1 MNQIL
6 ASNYNLS
13 KNKSIVVMFI
23 ITGLGTGGAEVM
35 LYQLLAKINK
45 QRFQPIVISLMDYG
59 TFGTPLEK
67 LGITVYSLGM
77 KRGVPTLN
85 TLSQLMKIVNEVKPD
100 MIQGWMYHGNL
111 AAYFAN
117 TFSSNN
123 VPVLWS
129 IHHSIKSLELE
140 KRMTRAIIRLCGYF
154 SRFIAKTI
162 FVSKNSKL
170 QHEAIGYSYKNSCLI
185 PNGFDVLSFQ
195 PSRESRLDFRKE
207 LNLSENCIL
216 IGLICRFHPM
226 KDHLNFLNA
235 SALLSKKCH
244 DVKFVLIGTNVDNK
258 NDFLRDKIN
267 LLGLEDKIYLLGE
280 RQDIPKIIPALD
292 IMTMSSA
299 YGEAF
304 PLIIGESMSCGVP
317 CVVTDVGDASW
328 IVGDTGK
335 VVPPKNPEALADAWQ
350 ELISMGTEARE
361 KLAIAAR
368 SRVINS
374 FSLDSIVSKYEHLY
388 ESF

>member
-1 MNQIL
+1 MNEISL
-6 ASNYNLS
+6 SNHNTS
-13 KNKSIVVMFI
+13 NNKPIVVIFI

-35 LYQLLAKINK
+35 LYQLLTKINK
-45 QRFQPIVISLMDYG
+45 QRFQASVVSLMDYG
-59 TFGTPLEK
+59 TFGIPLEN

-77 KRGVPTLN
+77 KRGVPTPN
-85 TLSQLMKIVNEVKPD
+85 TFRQLMKIVNEVKPD
-100 MIQGWMYHGNL
+100 VIQGWMYHGNL

-117 TFSSNN
+117 LFSSNPSH
-123 VPVLWS
+123 VYWS

-140 KRMTRAIIRLCGYF
+140 KSMTRVIIRVCGYF

-170 QHEAIGYSYKNSCLI
+170 QHEAIGYSCENSCVI

-195 PSRESRLDFRKE
+195 PSVESRLKFRKE
-207 LNLSENCIL
+207 LNLSKDCIL
-216 IGLICRFHPM
+216 IGLMCRFHPM

-235 SALLSKKCH
+235 SVLLSQKFP
-244 DVKFVLIGTNVDNK
+244 DVKFVLAGTNVDNK
-258 NDFLRDKIN
+258 NDFLLDKIKQ
-267 LLGLEDKIYLLGE
+267 LGLEDKTYLLGE
-280 RQDIPKIIPALD
+280 RQDIPNIIPALD
-292 IMTMSSA
+292 IMTMASA

-304 PLIIGESMSCGVP
+304 PLIVGESMSCGVP

-335 VVPPKNPEALADAWQ
+335 VVPPRNPEALADAWQ
-350 ELISMGTEARE
+350 ELIAMDMEARD
-361 KLAIAAR
+361 KLGIAAR

-388 ESF
+388 ESC